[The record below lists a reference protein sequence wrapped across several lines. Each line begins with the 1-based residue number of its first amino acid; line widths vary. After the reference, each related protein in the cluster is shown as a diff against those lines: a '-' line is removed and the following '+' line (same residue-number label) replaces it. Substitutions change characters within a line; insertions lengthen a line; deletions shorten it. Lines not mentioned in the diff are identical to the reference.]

1 MLNKKGFT
9 LIELL
14 GVLVILGL
22 VLVFTMPD
30 VIKKINLGN
39 KKTYEMLKENM
50 KTGAESYVNECST
63 SSSLYKV
70 YLIDKDSKI
79 NDISNKYN
87 ISNELICSSI
97 GMTECDSNYLIK
109 KDTVILIPYT
119 CTAIYDKTTISAIE
133 LIYNGFL
140 KGNKDKR
147 VIRSVDNKDVST
159 CLKVEINYDEYS
171 YKYSYIINDKE
182 CE

>member
-22 VLVFTMPD
+22 ILVFTMPD
-30 VIKKINLGN
+30 IINKINLGN
-39 KKTYEMLKENM
+39 KNTYEMLKENM
-50 KTGAESYVNECST
+50 KTAAESYVNECST

-97 GMTECDSNYLIK
+97 
-109 KDTVILIPYT
+109 
-119 CTAIYDKTTISAIE
+119 
-133 LIYNGFL
+133 
-140 KGNKDKR
+140 
-147 VIRSVDNKDVST
+147 
-159 CLKVEINYDEYS
+159 
-171 YKYSYIINDKE
+171 
-182 CE
+182 

>member
-1 MLNKKGFT
+1 MLNKRGFT

-30 VIKKINLGN
+30 VINKINLGN
-39 KKTYEMLKENM
+39 KNTYEMLKENM

-63 SSSLYKV
+63 SSSLYNV
-70 YLIDKDSKI
+70 YLIDKDSNI

-97 GMTECDSNYLIK
+97 GINECDSNYLIK
-109 KDTVILIPYT
+109 KDT
-119 CTAIYDKTTISAIE
+119 S
-133 LIYNGFL
+133 F
-140 KGNKDKR
+140 
-147 VIRSVDNKDVST
+147 
-159 CLKVEINYDEYS
+159 YS
-171 YKYSYIINDKE
+171 
-182 CE
+182 